1 LLSRRRK
8 DGVALIGTLLTL
20 TLVTACGGGDS
31 GDSGS
36 SGEQGGGGE
45 VETVAIT
52 AGVAAS
58 QSSTALILGG
68 KQGFFEEEGIDLT
81 IGQAATGA
89 AAITQLI
96 NGDQQVALGGI
107 SPVITA
113 AAGDIPI
120 TIVSGAVNDRE
131 DPAGSQYQTIV
142 PADSDIRS
150 FADLS
155 GKTIAVNSLKCCWE
169 FWIREAVE
177 EDGGDPDSLNLLQVP
192 FPEAVTAL
200 KQGEVDAISTLQPFA
215 TGLRQE
221 GYRDICDSPAIA
233 FDNPNNGNTV
243 FYMSQQFIQENPGI
257 VERWR
262 RALEKSAEYAN
273 SHPDETRAQILEQT
287 GADPELVESAPLPE
301 YTAEIDR
308 ETIEKEGEFL
318 VKYGVIEEAPG
329 LDTLIAE

>member
-1 LLSRRRK
+1 MHSSRRSGSRL
-8 DGVALIGTLLTL
+8 VILVVLLAS
-20 TLVTACGGGDS
+20 VGMGACGSDDDDGGGDS
-31 GDSGS
+31 ADQELTRVDFQLSWLPGGDNLGFW
-36 SGEQGGGGE
+36 
-45 VETVAIT
+45 
-52 AGVAAS
+52 AG
-58 QSSTALILGG
+58 
-68 KQGFFEEEGIDLT
+68 KEQGFFEEEGIDLT

-221 GYRDICDSPAIA
+221 GYRDIGDSPAIA

-273 SHPDETRAQILEQT
+273 ANPDETRAQILEQT